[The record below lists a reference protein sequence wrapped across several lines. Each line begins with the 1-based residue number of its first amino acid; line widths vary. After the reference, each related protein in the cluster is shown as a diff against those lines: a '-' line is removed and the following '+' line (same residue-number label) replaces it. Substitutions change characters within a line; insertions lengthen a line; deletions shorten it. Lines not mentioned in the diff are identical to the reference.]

1 MRSVLHIARGITFLC
16 LGAAMPAACGA
27 PPTAVAPSAPTLDN
41 GAQMRA
47 ASSSGDLLYAG
58 HGHNVEVYSFP
69 GGTYQRTLKT
79 TDSVNGMC
87 SDSKGNVFVAEAQ
100 SDAGYVYEYAHGGT
114 APVATLSVP
123 KPNTPI
129 ACSIDPT
136 TGNLAITM
144 QNSQNFAPSVGIY
157 AKATGTPEVYS
168 LGELGADPQ
177 GGYDDHGNL
186 FVTSGGNVGAELPA
200 GKTTFEKITLSKTI
214 GGVGHVQWDGTYF
227 ALQSFDA
234 SRHQGEYLYE
244 EIFRVQISGAAGKI
258 VQTIAFRGWP
268 EQDPGQS
275 WIAGGSIVGTPFS
288 DLLFWAYP
296 AGGKVQKTL
305 HPQHQVK
312 AVTISA
318 GD

>member
-1 MRSVLHIARGITFLC
+1 MRPVLHIARGAMSLC
-16 LGAAMPAACGA
+16 FGATMLAACAA
-27 PPTAVAPSAPTLDN
+27 PPSALDPSAPMLQSSA
-41 GAQMRA
+41 GSRVQ
-47 ASSSGDLLYAG
+47 SSSGDLLYAG
-58 HGHNVEVYSFP
+58 FKLNLEVYSFP

-79 TDSVNGMC
+79 AGSVNGLC
-87 SDSKGNVFVAEAQ
+87 SDSKGNVFVDEAQ

-123 KPNTPI
+123 KPNVPI
-129 ACSIDPT
+129 ACSTDPT

-144 QNSQNFAPSVGIY
+144 ENSASFVPSVGIY
-157 AKATGTPEVYS
+157 AKAAGTPKVYS

-177 GGYDDHGNL
+177 GGYDEHGNL

-200 GKTTFEKITLSKTI
+200 GKATFEKITLSKTI

-258 VQTIAFRGWP
+258 VQAIAFRGWP
-268 EQDPGQS
+268 ERDPGQC
-275 WIAGGSIVGTPFS
+275 WIAAGSIVGTPFS
-288 DLLFWAYP
+288 ELLFWAYP
-296 AGGKVQKTL
+296 AGGKVQKTIR
-305 HPQHQVK
+305 PQRQVK

-318 GD
+318 GG